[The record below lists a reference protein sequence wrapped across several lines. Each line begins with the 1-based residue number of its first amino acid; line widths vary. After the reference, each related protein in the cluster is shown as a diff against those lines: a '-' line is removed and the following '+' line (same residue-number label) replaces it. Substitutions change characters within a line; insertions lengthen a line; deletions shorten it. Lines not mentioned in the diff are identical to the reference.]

1 MTNQV
6 GLYEKKYPANWV
18 VMQNRILQAFYEMTL
33 DEKRLL
39 LLASS
44 VVRLIDATEKD
55 TIEITAKAFA
65 EACNIQ
71 VDSAYTQLKDASE
84 TMMRRFFSY
93 MYSGSSDQY
102 MKMAMCLYVL
112 QMKCY

>member
-55 TIEITAKAFA
+55 TIEITKPMLS
-65 EACNIQ
+65 I
-71 VDSAYTQLKDASE
+71 VLSYHKDHAYE
-84 TMMRRFFSY
+84 VWWP
-93 MYSGSSDQY
+93 SGHAVRQEHTKQSDFPGEG
-102 MKMAMCLYVL
+102 CDF
-112 QMKCY
+112 

>member
-55 TIEITAKAFA
+55 TIEITAKAFDD
-65 EACNIQ
+65 EAI
-71 VDSAYTQLKDASE
+71 
-84 TMMRRFFSY
+84 F
-93 MYSGSSDQY
+93 
-102 MKMAMCLYVL
+102 
-112 QMKCY
+112 